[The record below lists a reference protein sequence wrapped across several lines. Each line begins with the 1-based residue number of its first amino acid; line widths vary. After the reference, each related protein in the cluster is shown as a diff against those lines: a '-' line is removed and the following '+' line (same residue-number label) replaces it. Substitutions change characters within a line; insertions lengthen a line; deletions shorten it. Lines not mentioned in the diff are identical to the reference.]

1 MPVVDAAPDLPT
13 HAGGSHRYVQ
23 IAAMLQ
29 ARIGDGAYPIDGLL
43 PSEPALSAE
52 FGVSRGTIRQ
62 AITLLLERGLVK
74 PEVGRGTRIVSL
86 QPRGRLFELG
96 DFDEEIAR
104 CGQQPSTHLL
114 ERRVIPASQAV
125 AKRLAILPGS
135 EAILLV
141 RLLLADGMPLVHESR
156 YVARATCPELLHED
170 LERQS
175 VHGLLLH
182 RYGIPLV
189 RVDLS
194 ITRRPL
200 TVEIAGAL
208 EVPEGTLAFCL
219 DRVTFRAEGQPV
231 TWLTAHYHGDHFDLA
246 VHH

>member
-1 MPVVDAAPDLPT
+1 M
-13 HAGGSHRYVQ
+13 
-23 IAAMLQ
+23 
-29 ARIGDGAYPIDGLL
+29 
-43 PSEPALSAE
+43 
-52 FGVSRGTIRQ
+52 
-62 AITLLLERGLVK
+62 
-74 PEVGRGTRIVSL
+74 
-86 QPRGRLFELG
+86 
-96 DFDEEIAR
+96 
-104 CGQQPSTHLL
+104 
-114 ERRVIPASQAV
+114 IPASQAV

>member
-1 MPVVDAAPDLPT
+1 
-13 HAGGSHRYVQ
+13 
-23 IAAMLQ
+23 MLQ
-29 ARIGDGAYPIDGLL
+29 ARIGDGAYPMGGLL
-43 PSEPALSAE
+43 TSEPALSAE

-62 AITLLLERGLVK
+62 AITLLLERGLVQ
-74 PEVGRGTRIVSL
+74 PEVGRGTRIISL

-104 CGQQPSTHLL
+104 RGQQPSARLL

-125 AKRLAILPGS
+125 AERLAVLPGS

-141 RLLLADGMPLVHESR
+141 RLLLADSVPLVHESR
-156 YVARATCPELLHED
+156 YLARATCPELLHED

-194 ITRRPL
+194 ITRQPL
-200 TVEIAGAL
+200 TAEIATAL
-208 EVPEGTLAFCL
+208 EVPAGLLAFRL
-219 DRVTFRAEGQPV
+219 DRVTYRAEGQPV
-231 TWLTAHYHGDHFDLA
+231 TWLTAYYRSDHFDLA

>member
-1 MPVVDAAPDLPT
+1 M
-13 HAGGSHRYVQ
+13 G
-23 IAAMLQ
+23 
-29 ARIGDGAYPIDGLL
+29 GLL
-43 PSEPALSAE
+43 TSEPALSAE

-62 AITLLLERGLVK
+62 AITLLLERGLVQ
-74 PEVGRGTRIVSL
+74 PEVGRGTRIISL

-104 CGQQPSTHLL
+104 RGQQPSARLL

-125 AKRLAILPGS
+125 AERLAVLPGS

-141 RLLLADGMPLVHESR
+141 RLLLADSVPLVHESR
-156 YVARATCPELLHED
+156 YLARATCPELLHED

-182 RYGIPLV
+182 RYGIPLI

-194 ITRRPL
+194 ITRQPL
-200 TVEIAGAL
+200 TAEIATAL
-208 EVPEGTLAFCL
+208 EVPAGLLAFRL
-219 DRVTFRAEGQPV
+219 DRVTYRAEGQPV
-231 TWLTAHYHGDHFDLA
+231 TWLTAYYRSDHFDLA